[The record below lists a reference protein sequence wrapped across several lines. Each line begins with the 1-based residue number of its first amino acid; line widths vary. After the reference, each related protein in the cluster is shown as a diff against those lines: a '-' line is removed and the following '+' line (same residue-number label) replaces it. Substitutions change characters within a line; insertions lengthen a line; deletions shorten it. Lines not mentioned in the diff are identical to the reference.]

1 MKLQAVLHKKSH
13 TFKIQIFAMNENE
26 LFYLLALQK
35 VEGVG
40 DIVAKKLLSHC
51 GNAESVFKTKSSQL
65 SSIDGIGSV
74 LLSKLKNK
82 TIFER
87 AEAELKFIKNN
98 EINIA
103 FFQDDNYPSRLKHC
117 IDGPLLLFSSGNID
131 FSSRKIISVVG
142 TRQITSS
149 GTEFCKKLISDLAP
163 LNPIIVSGFAYGVD
177 IVAHQAAIE
186 NNLQTIGVVAHGL
199 DQIYPSVHKKYVA
212 KMDRNGGFMT
222 EFWSGTSPEK
232 ENFVKRNRIVAG
244 MSEATIVIESA
255 DKGGSLITANLAND
269 YNRDVF
275 AVPGRTSDKFSQG
288 CNNLIKTQKA
298 NLLTSAADIVYI
310 LNWDLE
316 EKTKPVQKQ
325 LFVTLENDE
334 QKIYDYL
341 LKSGKEILDIIALE
355 CDFPIY
361 KISGILL
368 NMELKGVI
376 RPLPGKLFEAI

>member
-1 MKLQAVLHKKSH
+1 LKLQAVLHKKSH

-212 KMDRNGGFMT
+212 KMEKNGGFMT

-316 EKTKPVQKQ
+316 EKSKPVQKQ